1 MFFMAGAATSVLDI
15 LGSLQGGSGAQKS
28 SAANAAAS
36 SQSPFDI
43 PTPTTAATGAGA
55 DAGATGAAPTGN
67 TGGCW
72 SCTETMTALLTV
84 QSRSTAGAA
93 DGTGAAGSDVLG
105 TIEQLLKS
113 LENQIGAGQ
122 ATTGPDGASDSTQGT
137 DSTQGSQGAHHH
149 HASGIEQ
156 LLQALDGQIGNGQ
169 GATAAD
175 GSTASSDL
183 TGALG
188 TASGLGFPFSPQ
200 FAWSSDGAGAPAGSS
215 TSGSGILPV
224 NPLGRLM
231 NLQAQLFA
239 AATAGRNLSTIA

>member
-28 SAANAAAS
+28 SAANAAS
-36 SQSPFDI
+36 SNQSPFDI
-43 PTPTTAATGAGA
+43 PTATTAATGAS
-55 DAGATGAAPTGN
+55 AGATGAAPTGN

-84 QSRSTAGAA
+84 QSQSTAGAA
-93 DGTGAAGSDVLG
+93 EGTGAVGSDVFG

-122 ATTGPDGASDSTQGT
+122 GTTGSDGTSDATQGA

-169 GATAAD
+169 GATAAH
-175 GSTASSDL
+175 GSTANSDP
-183 TGALG
+183 TGTLG
-188 TASGLGFPFSPQ
+188 IASGVGFPFSPQ
-200 FAWSSDGAGAPAGSS
+200 FALPSDGGSAGSS
-215 TSGSGILPV
+215 TSGSGTLPV

-231 NLQAQLFA
+231 NLQAQMFA
-239 AATAGRNLSTIA
+239 AATAGRNLSTVA